1 MQIHQNTQSRAK
13 AMSHNDECAA
23 TNMLT
28 SQQTQLAHASTLLIF
43 LFCLTNA
50 VLCNITAPLL
60 HYKRAING
68 GFIASLFG
76 LPDDVIECI
85 I

>member
-1 MQIHQNTQSRAK
+1 
-13 AMSHNDECAA
+13 MSHNDECAA

-28 SQQTQLAHASTLLIF
+28 SQQTQLAHANTLLIF

-50 VLCNITAPLL
+50 VLNNITAPLL
-60 HYKRAING
+60 HYKRAI
-68 GFIASLFG
+68 LLVVLLPVLG
-76 LPDDVIECI
+76 LPADDVTECI